1 MRLTIQTKLV
11 LLLAGLVGLVLL
23 GVLVAVST
31 TLDARLR
38 EQTAADFKQTQL
50 TFQRIQTLRYEKLV
64 ETASLLRENAVFK
77 ANLEIVYLEK
87 GDTASLYFSVSD
99 FARFI
104 TVDIIAV
111 TDTKGKLLA
120 WLDDP
125 LRRGEDLSKRES
137 IARAMTGEEPPL
149 EPVWPD
155 LWAEQG
161 VLYQVASVPIYAGES
176 ELGTLTLGT
185 KLAEKE
191 ARDLKGST
199 AIDVSFLLAD
209 KTIATTLDSSLTPY
223 IAPFAAANRNKIDQ
237 AIKDTAA
244 TAPFTATV
252 SGVPVST
259 FISPLGIGERAYYFA
274 SVPES
279 VQLAT
284 LTSLQRTILF
294 FIGFFLVASIA
305 VAVLIGGIVS
315 KPVRTLATA
324 MTKVKAGD
332 LSVSVA
338 PTTKDEIGELAQNFN
353 EMTGGLRERFQLMKY
368 VGSHTIEMIQQTS
381 GAEARLGGSR
391 QEVTVL
397 FSDVRGFTAFS
408 ENRTPE
414 EVVAMLNRYL
424 GFQSDLVTKHGGSVD
439 KFVGDEMVAL
449 FTGERAAKR
458 AVLCAVEI
466 QRRVEEE
473 HKMDPSPI
481 DIGIGIN
488 SGSVVMGNM
497 GASDRMDYTVI
508 GAAVNLGARLCS
520 AAKAGQILI
529 RKDLLESEVMMH
541 GNGVA
546 VGGTTQMSF
555 KGFSTELEIAEVLV

>member
-31 TLDARLR
+31 TLDQRLR
-38 EQTAADFKQTQL
+38 QQTAAEFKQTQL
-50 TFQRIQTLRYEKLV
+50 TFQRIQSLRYDKLT

-77 ANLEIVYLEK
+77 ANLETK
-87 GDTASLYFSVSD
+87 DTATIYFSVSD
-99 FARFI
+99 LSRFI
-104 TVDIIAV
+104 TVDIVIV
-111 TDTKGKLLA
+111 TNPKGLLLA
-120 WLDDP
+120 WLGDP
-125 LRRGEDLSKRES
+125 ARRGEDLSKRES
-137 IARAMTGEEPPL
+137 IRRAMTGAEPSV
-149 EPVWPD
+149 ETVWPD

-161 VLYQVASVPIYAGES
+161 VLYQVVSVPIYAGES

-185 KLAEKE
+185 RLAEKE
-191 ARDLKGST
+191 ARDLKGNT
-199 AIDVSFLLAD
+199 AIDVSFLLD
-209 KTIATTLDSSLTPY
+209 GKMIATTLDSSLTQH
-223 IAPFAAANRNKIDQ
+223 IAPFIDANRNRIDQ
-237 AIKDTAA
+237 ALKDTSA
-244 TAPFTATV
+244 TEPFMATV
-252 SGVPVST
+252 SGVSVST
-259 FISPLGIGERAYYFA
+259 FISPLGTGEQAYYFA
-274 SVPES
+274 SIPES

-284 LTSLQRTILF
+284 LTSLQRTLLF
-294 FIGFFLVASIA
+294 FIGFFLVVSIIIA
-305 VAVLIGGIVS
+305 VVLGGIFS
-315 KPVRTLATA
+315 KPVQTLALA

-424 GFQSDLVTKHGGSVD
+424 GFQADLVTKHGGSVD

-449 FTGERAAKR
+449 FTGDRAAKR

-473 HKMDPSPI
+473 HKIDPSPI

-529 RKDLLESEVMMH
+529 RKDLLESEVMSH

-555 KGFSTELEIAEVLV
+555 KGFSTELEIAEVLI